1 MVIKFR
7 RDVPAPSGQSLNI
20 DNEFFV
26 QVRGTFLRPVL
37 FGQSLPWELQCYP
50 LMILKHVHNVK
61 IMLRLINSIPTL
73 RFFISGVLPSSQ
85 KRPYW
90 LVLALYCPL
99 TKKKPKTNILLYLAF
114 ESLRHKGG
122 GSPQLVYYHT
132 PQGRHPNSTAIANL
146 AQG

>member
-61 IMLRLINSIPTL
+61 IMLRLINSIPCPFA
-73 RFFISGVLPSSQ
+73 RDDCCGVLPSSQ
-85 KRPYW
+85 KRPW
-90 LVLALYCPL
+90 LVLYCPL